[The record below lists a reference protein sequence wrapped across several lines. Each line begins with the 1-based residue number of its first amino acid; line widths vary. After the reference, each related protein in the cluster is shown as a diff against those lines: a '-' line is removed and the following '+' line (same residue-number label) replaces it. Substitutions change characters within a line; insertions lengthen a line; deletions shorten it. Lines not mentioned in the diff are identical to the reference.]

1 LVVDK
6 DLSFLEIPKE
16 FHHNLFSILQEII
29 NNDLKYGRDKTNW
42 KVHHSNDSIVFQM
55 ATNSEYKDCFPA
67 GNGHKT
73 IEKRTKLISAVFNEK
88 LENEIYACELKLNR
102 REGKSF

>member
-1 LVVDK
+1 
-6 DLSFLEIPKE
+6 
-16 FHHNLFSILQEII
+16 
-29 NNDLKYGRDKTNW
+29 
-42 KVHHSNDSIVFQM
+42 M
-55 ATNSEYKDCFPA
+55 ATNSEYKDSFPA

-102 REGKSF
+102 REGNGF